1 MVVVE
6 RPDAPEG
13 HSVLPADAHAYDV
26 APRGRYVL
34 GITGE
39 AVEDPD
45 FVTTWDVVAEASD

>member
-1 MVVVE
+1 VVVVE